1 MGHALISDDY
11 YRYCTS
17 LADALEDWLVRA
29 LDRDMVQ
36 REGPFLIN
44 LPSDDDSPS
53 VQIYVAFGEVTVTI
67 AGEFETDLVYDV
79 AGGLPA
85 LVPDLARLLESDLRE
100 FRGAFGRRRWRLASS
115 SDADCATPGEDALW
129 SWRGRRLRQ

>member
-1 MGHALISDDY
+1 MGPALISDDY

-17 LADALEDWLVRA
+17 LADALEDWLVKA
-29 LDRDMVQ
+29 LSRDMVQ

-44 LPSDDDSPS
+44 LPSDGDSPS
-53 VQIYVAFGEVTVTI
+53 AQIYAAFGEVTVTI

-85 LVPDLARLLESDLRE
+85 LEPDLKKLLESDLRE
-100 FRGAFGRRRWRLASS
+100 FRGPFGRRRWRLASP
-115 SDADCATPGEDALW
+115 SDADRVASGEDAPR
-129 SWRGRRLRQ
+129 SWRGRRLR